1 MTPGLTPPL
10 HICVRI
16 TVDWGDEAAFRA
28 QLNPAFS
35 PKVDAFN
42 STFRLPY
49 HAFRQEMREIAQ
61 ANLEQVQGAVLSKWE
76 EVPDGALVAP
86 VDDDDWFAPQLVE
99 AIQAAANHE
108 VLGLNWPQ
116 SAIELPINNQ
126 HRRRLLLRR
135 LIPGLGP
142 RWFCATNSYVIRK
155 GSVDPSCFTGHV
167 AASSWFQQN
176 PERIRVVHQRLSLH
190 NRSLASITSLNFG
203 KPSITPAQ
211 LRRRCRAYRRLYRRW
226 HRVPPGLEW
235 CLPFLQ
241 QMEVLMARL
250 QDSEL

>member
-1 MTPGLTPPL
+1 MTSGLTPPL
-10 HICVRI
+10 HICVRK

-49 HAFRQEMREIAQ
+49 HAFRREMRQIAQ
-61 ANLEQVQGAVLSKWE
+61 ANLEQVKGAVLSKWE
-76 EVPDGALVAP
+76 DVPDGALVAP

-99 AIQAAANHE
+99 AIQADANPE
-108 VLGLNWPQ
+108 VGGLHWPQ
-116 SAIELPINNQ
+116 SAIELPMSNQ

-135 LIPGLGP
+135 LFPGLGP
-142 RWFCATNSYVIRK
+142 RWLCATNSYVIRK
-155 GSVDPSCFTGHV
+155 GSVDSSCFLGHV

-176 PERIRVVHQRLSLH
+176 PNRIRSVPQRLSLH

-203 KPSITPAQ
+203 KPSISSAQ

-235 CLPFLQ
+235 SLPFVL
-241 QMEVLMARL
+241 QMEVLMDRL